1 MMVHVSNSWFLIRD
15 LLTINDRE
23 VFPEGNRA

>member
-23 VFPEGNRA
+23 VIPEGNRA